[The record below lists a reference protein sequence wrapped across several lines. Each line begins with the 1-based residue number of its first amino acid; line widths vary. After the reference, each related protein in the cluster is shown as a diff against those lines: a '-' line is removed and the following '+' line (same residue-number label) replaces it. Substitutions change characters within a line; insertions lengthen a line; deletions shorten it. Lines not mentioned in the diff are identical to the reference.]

1 MSKVSVIM
9 AAYNG
14 EETIKES
21 IDSILRQTHEA
32 LELIVVDDGSTD
44 NTVSIVTSISDDRVL
59 LLQCKNSGSPA
70 APRNA
75 GIKKATGDFIT
86 FCDQDDLWYPK
97 KIEKQLKAYEHVK
110 HLSDVGIVFSSA
122 NLIDEAGKKVDE
134 NVTKF
139 SGFLPADKAHNKML
153 GGDYII
159 ACSALVPKST
169 MDEVGLLDEALVGVD
184 DYDLWLRITE
194 NYGVFAI
201 PEKLCAW
208 RQSPNS
214 LSMNKVTQYV
224 RTEAVFAKLGDKTAE
239 IRVGHGK
246 NMLRILLA
254 SLLAKDYETAR
265 EYLEKIKNYPLSVK
279 AKSIVGMTNI
289 SPVVGH
295 LYVLFLRKLGKVSL

>member
-14 EETIKES
+14 EKTIKES

-44 NTVSIVTSISDDRVL
+44 NTVAIVMSIVDDRLL
-59 LLQCKNSGSPA
+59 LLQHKNSGSPA
-70 APRNA
+70 APRNV
-75 GIKKATGDFIT
+75 GVKKATGDFIA

-97 KIEKQLKAYEHVK
+97 KIEKQLKAHENVK
-110 HLSDVGIVFSSA
+110 QFGEVGIVFSSA
-122 NLIDEAGKKVDE
+122 DLIDGAGKKVAE

-139 SGFLPADKAHNKML
+139 SGFLPAEEARSRML
-153 GGDYII
+153 EGDYVI
-159 ACSALVPKST
+159 ACSALVPKRV
-169 MDEVGLLDEALVGVD
+169 MDDAGSLDETLVGVD

-224 RTEAVFAKLGDKTAE
+224 RTEEVFAKIGDKSVE

-246 NMLRILLA
+246 NMLRIILA

-265 EYLEKIKNYPLSVK
+265 EYLKKIKKYPLSLR

-289 SPVVGH
+289 SLTIGRLCIIILKSLGRVG
-295 LYVLFLRKLGKVSL
+295 L